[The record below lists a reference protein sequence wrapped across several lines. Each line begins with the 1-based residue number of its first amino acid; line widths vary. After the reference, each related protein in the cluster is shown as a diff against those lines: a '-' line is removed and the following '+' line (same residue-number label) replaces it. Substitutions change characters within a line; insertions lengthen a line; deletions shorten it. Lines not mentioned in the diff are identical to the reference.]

1 MTKGVAKGRLRGI
14 HQVHRLPKS
23 PDGVEDTVNELGFD
37 GYQKNFQLA
46 VRGGPNDLVIPDN
59 FFNRERNVVLGVQL
73 NNFGNFFGLNRR
85 KLTEFGKD
93 LIARG
98 TEVDFFR
105 RKCRVGKQSRQS
117 FFESP
122 LANSILGSRQAE
134 RLLGKCFE
142 GQSSSIIGLEG
153 GNLDAASP

>member
-1 MTKGVAKGRLRGI
+1 M
-14 HQVHRLPKS
+14 
-23 PDGVEDTVNELGFD
+23 
-37 GYQKNFQLA
+37 
-46 VRGGPNDLVIPDN
+46 VIPNN
-59 FFNRERNVVLGVQL
+59 FFNRERNVVLGIQL
-73 NNFGNFFGLNRR
+73 DNFSNFLGLNRR

-93 LIARG
+93 LIARR

-105 RKCRVGKQSRQS
+105 RKCWVRKQSRQGLL
-117 FFESP
+117 EST
-122 LANSILGSRQAE
+122 LANSILGSWQPE